1 MRYVLT
7 TILCVIIMTIELTA
21 SPIKVKQVIL
31 PNGLTVWLNE
41 DHSQSKVVGALV
53 VKIGAKDSPNTGI
66 AHYFEH
72 IMFKGTDRIGTI
84 DYEKEKQLL
93 EKIEEKYAELK
104 TKTSDAQR
112 LEVQKEINRLSI
124 EAAKYAIP
132 NDFSNL
138 ITKYGGSRLNAGT
151 SYDYTVYHNVFT
163 PQYLEHWCELN
174 SERLISPVFRLFQ
187 SELETVYEEKNMY
200 DDRMESGVMKAIIG
214 RIAAPHPYQY
224 PIIGST
230 ENLKNP
236 DLKEMKDFF
245 EKYYVAGNMGLVLT
259 GDFDAE
265 AAIPI
270 IDRTFGRIRMGEVER
285 PEAPAPKP
293 FVGAEKYTVKFPI
306 PFIKGAMMAWH
317 TVPGTHPDKEAIDVM
332 VGLLSNEGKTGLL
345 DRIQVDG
352 KVMMAQA
359 AHVSL
364 LDCGAVLAF
373 AVPNPPFQL
382 TSSAQKKLKD
392 AVKTIKTGAFS
403 EDFFQRVKRE
413 LLKSILVS
421 LEEPVERAQIMYT
434 TFASGRS
441 WEDYELSLKRIDALT
456 KEDIVTVANKYLT
469 DNYLD
474 VRKKTGRYPKDKI
487 EKPPFAPIIPPNRG
501 AESAFAQELEKLPIP
516 EHRVHILDFDKDVVT
531 TKLGG
536 NDLATL
542 YVTEN
547 EINDI
552 FSLDIIYQRN
562 QYDDPKLQYLDE
574 YMSLLGTDKKSAHE
588 VNEAFQ
594 NLGASLT
601 WAVARREGIRISLTG
616 YDKYFAETLKVLS
629 DFIFNAKPEQSKVKK
644 LANIK
649 KLYNKSLKKSS
660 DELSA
665 RLFEYV
671 RYGEASD
678 FRRMMTLAEVKKLKG
693 DEMLEL
699 LAEVLQTEVDV
710 HYTGKWK
717 AEDVAPILC
726 ENLRIDKIKRV
737 GDKPVLLK
745 ATKAS
750 DTKIYIVD
758 EPKVNQ
764 AVIRAYLNIDAL
776 SKLDEK
782 SAELYTSYLGRGMN
796 SLLFQEIREYR
807 SMAYGVG
814 GYLDALDPIFKED
827 KADLILYMSTQADK
841 TADAIAL
848 LDALVRQAPEDVE
861 RYGDAQKT
869 LTNLAYTMYP
879 EVRRKSRRIST
890 LRRKGFDNDIAVEY
904 LDVASTVTQ
913 NDMVSFHNNK
923 VKDAPI
929 IYTIVGNKKHIDID
943 KLKTLGEVVFLKKD
957 DFLRL

>member
-1 MRYVLT
+1 MRYILT
-7 TILCVIIMTIELTA
+7 TILCFVIMTIELTA
-21 SPIKVKQVIL
+21 SPIKVKQIKL

-41 DHSQSKVVGALV
+41 DRSQSKVVGALV

-84 DYEKEKQLL
+84 DYGSEKQLL
-93 EKIEEKYAELK
+93 DKIEEKYAELK
-104 TKTSDAQR
+104 TKTTDAER
-112 LEVQKEINRLSI
+112 LEVQKEINQLSI

-245 EKYYVAGNMGLVLT
+245 EKYYVASNMGLVLT

-265 AAIPI
+265 TAIPI
-270 IDRTFGRIRMGEVER
+270 IERTFGRIRMGEVKR

-293 FVGAEKYTVKFPI
+293 FVGAERYTVKFPI

-345 DRIQVDG
+345 DQIQVDG
-352 KVMMAQA
+352 QVMMAQA

-382 TSSAQKKLKD
+382 TSSAQKKLKA

-413 LLKSILVS
+413 LLKTILVS
-421 LEEPVERAQIMYT
+421 LEEPIDRAQIMYT
-434 TFASGRS
+434 AFASGLS
-441 WEDYELSLKRIDALT
+441 WEDYELKLKRIEALT

-501 AESAFAQELEKLPIP
+501 AESSFAQELEKLPIP
-516 EHRVHILDFDKDVVT
+516 EHRVHILDFDKDVTT
-531 TKLGG
+531 TKLGN

-542 YVTEN
+542 YVTKN
-547 EINDI
+547 EVNDI
-552 FSLDIIYQRN
+552 FSLDLIYQRN
-562 QYDDPKLQYLDE
+562 QYDEPKLQYLDE
-574 YMSLLGTDKKSAHE
+574 YMSLLGTDTMSAHE

-594 NLGASLT
+594 NLGASLSWT
-601 WAVARREGIRISLTG
+601 VARREGVRISLTG
-616 YDKYFAETLKVLS
+616 YDKYFGETLKVLS
-629 DFIFNAKPEQSKVKK
+629 DFLFNAKAEQSKIKK
-644 LANIK
+644 LVNIK

-660 DELSA
+660 DELST
-665 RLFEYV
+665 RLFEYI
-671 RYGEASD
+671 RYGEDSD
-678 FRRMMTLAEVKKLKG
+678 FRRLMTLSEVKRLKG
-693 DEMLEL
+693 EGLLAL

-710 HYTGKWK
+710 HYTGKLK
-717 AEDVAPILC
+717 AQDIAPVLC
-726 ENLRIDKIKRV
+726 KSLRIDKVSRV
-737 GDKPVLLK
+737 GDKVVLMDTDK
-745 ATKAS
+745 PER
-750 DTKIYIVD
+750 TKIYIVD

-764 AVIRAYLNIDAL
+764 AVIRAYLNVDPL
-776 SKLDEK
+776 SEADEK
-782 SAELYTSYLGRGMN
+782 SAELYTTYLGRGMN

-814 GYLDALDPIFKED
+814 GYWDALDPIFD
-827 KADLILYMSTQADK
+827 KNMGDLILYMSTQVDK
-841 TADAIAL
+841 TADAIVL
-848 LDALVRQAPEDVE
+848 LDSLVRRLPDDPD
-861 RYGDAQKT
+861 RYVDAQKT

-879 EVRRKSRRIST
+879 EVRRKSRRIGT
-890 LRRKGFDNDIAVEY
+890 LRRRGFQNDIAVTY
-904 LDVASTVTQ
+904 LDIATTVSKE
-913 NDMVSFHNNK
+913 NLVKFHQDK
-923 VKDAPI
+923 IHDSPI
-929 IYTIVGNKKHIDID
+929 VYTIVGNKKHIDIQ
-943 KLKTLGEVVFLKKD
+943 KLRALGEVVFMSKDQFLK
-957 DFLRL
+957 L

>member
-1 MRYVLT
+1 
-7 TILCVIIMTIELTA
+7 MTIELTA
-21 SPIKVKQVIL
+21 SPIKVKQIKL

-41 DHSQSKVVGALV
+41 DRSQSKVVGALV

-84 DYEKEKQLL
+84 DYEAERQLL
-93 EKIEEKYAELK
+93 DKIEEKYAELK
-104 TKTSDAQR
+104 TKTTDAER
-112 LEVQKEINRLSI
+112 LEVQKEINLLSI

-270 IDRTFGRIRMGEVER
+270 IERTFGRIRMGEVKR

-293 FVGAEKYTVKFPI
+293 FVGAERYTVKFPI

-345 DRIQVDG
+345 DQIQVDG

-382 TSSAQKKLKD
+382 TSSAQKKLKE

-413 LLKSILVS
+413 LLKTILVS

-434 TFASGRS
+434 TFALGLS
-441 WEDYELSLKRIDALT
+441 WEDYELRLKRIDELT
-456 KEDIVTVANKYLT
+456 KEDIVTVANKYLS

-501 AESAFAQELEKLPIP
+501 AESSFAQELEKLSVP
-516 EHRVHILDFDKDVVT
+516 EHKVHILDFDKDVT
-531 TKLGG
+531 TVKIGG

-547 EINDI
+547 DINDI

-562 QYDDPKLQYLDE
+562 QYDEPKLQYLDE
-574 YMSLLGTDKKSAHE
+574 YMSLLGTHTKSAHE
-588 VNEAFQ
+588 VNEVFQ

-601 WAVARREGIRISLTG
+601 WAVARREGVRITLTG
-616 YDKYFAETLKVLS
+616 YDKYFAETLKVLN
-629 DFIFNAKPEQSKVKK
+629 DFIFNVKAEQSKVKK

-665 RLFEYV
+665 RLFEYA

-678 FRRMMTLAEVKKLKG
+678 FRRLMTLTEVKRLKG
-693 DEMLEL
+693 EDLVAL
-699 LAEVLQTEVDV
+699 LAEVLHTEVDV
-710 HYTGKWK
+710 HYTGKLK
-717 AEDVAPILC
+717 VDEVAPLLY
-726 ENLRIDKIKRV
+726 ENLRIDKVAKA
-737 GDKPVLLK
+737 GDKPVLMTTAK
-745 ATKAS
+745 PVG
-750 DTKIYIVD
+750 TKIYILD

-764 AVIRAYLNIDAL
+764 AVIRAYLNMDEM
-776 SKLDEK
+776 SKTDEK
-782 SAELYTSYLGRGMN
+782 SAELYTTYLGRGMN

-814 GYLDALDPIFKED
+814 SYLDALDPIFKD
-827 KADLILYMSTQADK
+827 PKADLILYMSTQADK
-841 TADAIAL
+841 TAEAISL
-848 LDALVRQAPEDVE
+848 LDTLVRQAPQASE
-861 RYGDAQKT
+861 RYGDAKKT

-879 EVRRKSRRIST
+879 ELRRKSRRIST
-890 LRRKGFDNDIAVEY
+890 LRRKGFEHDIAVEY
-904 LDVASTVTQ
+904 LDVATTVSKE
-913 NDMVSFHNNK
+913 DMVKFHQGK
-923 VKDAPI
+923 VQDARI
-929 IYTIVGNKKHIDID
+929 VYTIVGNKKRINID
-943 KLKTLGEVVFLKKD
+943 KLKALGEVVFVKKD